1 MRARARVCTQ
11 SPRPHHRFS
20 AHHNPLTTLRPVQWG
35 THEVCGCDP
44 LCHHLV
50 NVQPWHAHMQDA
62 NQSRDRCAALMHM
75 LMPSSV
81 RSLAASM
88 RDKVLCTINTD
99 VGGLWHRRRVSNAL
113 HACRTACA
121 VSIQLAYSLAD
132 SLPLSLLFDAPRHT
146 FALNAHAH
154 TLDYD
159 IHILVTLKA
168 SPHSHPHVLC
178 LPQLLTLMGLKTTT
192 RLGIRWEA
200 VQYSGV
206 LARYAVVTTHLP
218 PTDCTSFLC
227 THAWTP
233 SGLDVY
239 VMCTHTKNVSCCVDA
254 RPRHAHHRR
263 AHRTCRHAPRHT
275 PSTQTCTQD
284 TFRHLKHIMLR
295 RRAASTHARTID
307 EHARRVDVHPRHKHT
322 RRMPCVS

>member
-11 SPRPHHRFS
+11 SPRPHPRFS

-113 HACRTACA
+113 HARRTACA

-132 SLPLSLLFDAPRHT
+132 SLPLSLLFD
-146 FALNAHAH
+146 
-154 TLDYD
+154 
-159 IHILVTLKA
+159 V
-168 SPHSHPHVLC
+168 
-178 LPQLLTLMGLKTTT
+178 
-192 RLGIRWEA
+192 
-200 VQYSGV
+200 
-206 LARYAVVTTHLP
+206 
-218 PTDCTSFLC
+218 
-227 THAWTP
+227 
-233 SGLDVY
+233 
-239 VMCTHTKNVSCCVDA
+239 
-254 RPRHAHHRR
+254 PRHAFARI
-263 AHRTCRHAPRHT
+263 RTQRPRPRPRLRYPYLSHPQGLTTLSPSRSLFTTT
-275 PSTQTCTQD
+275 PHPHGTQD
-284 TFRHLKHIMLR
+284 N
-295 RRAASTHARTID
+295 D
-307 EHARRVDVHPRHKHT
+307 ETRDTMGSCTVQWGTCEVRGCHHPFTSH
-322 RRMPCVS
+322 